1 MSSYNDFLLVVDS
14 LPKSTSF
21 AVTYDWCS
29 SKGLILTP
37 DLAKSWGRQ
46 FAVDYVSHNTLSC
59 GKGSDNHHLYQK
71 I

>member
-1 MSSYNDFLLVVDS
+1 MSSYNDFLQVVDF
-14 LPKSTSF
+14 LPKATSF

-37 DLAKSWGRQ
+37 DLAKSWGRR
-46 FAVDYVSHNTLSC
+46 FAAEYTVHNTISR
-59 GKGSDNHHLYQK
+59 GKGSDNHYLYEK